1 MDLQN
6 IVILV
11 GLAVSLIT
19 IVTFG
24 WRAGRE
30 ITKIKED
37 ISNTHSGLNAQLQIG
52 VAGVNSNLSN
62 SIVDMRQKIESK
74 IDKEHAVLRGELS
87 KLNDDLSSF
96 RLEVALETAK
106 KTELAEIKNEINA
119 NIRGQTQEALA
130 LRDRVTKLEANL
142 ENRR

>member
-6 IVILV
+6 IIVLV
-11 GLAVSLIT
+11 GLAISLLT

-24 WRAGRE
+24 WKAGKE

-37 ISNTHSGLNAQLQIG
+37 IANNQSSFNSQLQINI
-52 VAGVNSNLSN
+52 AGVNSNVTST
-62 SIVDMRQKIESK
+62 VAEMRQKIESK
-74 IDKEHAVLRGELS
+74 IDKEHTILRGELG

-106 KTELAEIKNEINA
+106 KTELTEIKNEINA
-119 NIRGQTQEALA
+119 NIRAQNQESLA
-130 LRDRVTKLEANL
+130 IRDRVAKLEANM
-142 ENRR
+142 ENRK